1 MGRYFLNSITL
12 NEVGIKLL
20 PDENLAVAVALE
32 GGLTEELE
40 QNEATLL
47 LTNKRLIRYSCAG
60 HKTSMVSVVL
70 DDVDSVEVIRS
81 KQNRQWLWVSTV
93 FIVGGF
99 LLGIVSMTF
108 AWSNPSPLLMALSLI
123 LIGVVFVIAYKSGVT
138 GEVVI
143 RAGVKDIRC
152 KMMPKALDDMA
163 TFLEKYYELKLGY
176 PLGSTSG
183 STSSGG
189 DENRLEDE
197 PVLEEPA
204 RDGVSL

>member
-20 PDENLAVAVALE
+20 PDENLAVALALE

-60 HKTSMVSVVL
+60 HKTSMICVVL

-81 KQNRQWLWVSTV
+81 KQNRQWLLVSAV
-93 FIVGGF
+93 FISGGV
-99 LLGIVSMTF
+99 LLGIVSMML
-108 AWSNPSPLLMALSLI
+108 AWANPSPLLMALSLI
-123 LIGVVFVIAYKSGVT
+123 LIGVVFVIAYKAGVA

-143 RAGVKDIRC
+143 RAGMKDIRC
-152 KMMPKALDDMA
+152 KMMPKALEDMA

-176 PLGSTSG
+176 DLGSTV
-183 STSSGG
+183 SGG
-189 DENRLEDE
+189 DKDRLEHE
-197 PVLEEPA
+197 PVREETAA
-204 RDGVSL
+204 RDSVSL